1 MAEQQIQIQKTIYS
15 LDNFNNVVNTQ
26 FSQLAKQNQAIDN
39 DGLTPDMT
47 VDQFFN
53 EYDILFFDIPPP
65 GSENSHLTL
74 ATRSLEYIGLSLDDL
89 QNEISLLREEN
100 IDLKNQILL
109 ASQIELGTQI

>member
-1 MAEQQIQIQKTIYS
+1 MAEQQVQMQKTIYS

-26 FSQLAKQNQAIDN
+26 FTQLAKQSAIGRDN
-39 DGLTPDMT
+39 LTPDVT

-53 EYDILFFDIPPP
+53 EYDILFFDIPPT

-74 ATRSLEYIGLSLDDL
+74 ATRSLEYIGLSLEDL

-100 IDLKNQILL
+100 VDLKNQILL
-109 ASQIELGTQI
+109 ASQIEIGTQI

>member
-1 MAEQQIQIQKTIYS
+1 MDNLINCSRCGSDACYVEEVNQDVKTYFCYGCGFQTNSI
-15 LDNFNNVVNTQ
+15 L
-26 FSQLAKQNQAIDN
+26 KK
-39 DGLTPDMT
+39 G
-47 VDQFFN
+47 
-53 EYDILFFDIPPP
+53 ELFFDIPPT